1 MRMID
6 ADRLIAILNHEIE
19 NNQNIINEKI
29 EHGLKYKNELDN
41 IMMCSF
47 ALHTICKSPTVID
60 AEEYGSS
67 AGAMIDAYRQGWRD
81 AESFLQ
87 SI

>member
-1 MRMID
+1 MRLID
-6 ADRLIAILNHEIE
+6 ADRLIGILNHEIE
-19 NNQNIINEKI
+19 SNQNVINKKI
-29 EHGLKYKNELDN
+29 ECGLEYKNELDN
-41 IMMCSF
+41 IAMCSF
-47 ALHTICKSPTVID
+47 ALHTICKSPTIIN

-67 AGAMIDAYRQGWRD
+67 ASAMIDAYQQGWSD